1 MNYQLDVCTAGNFSL
16 HLTDCEIK
24 YNLGYNSNFS
34 FIDSFSLNRMD
45 LTQWEK
51 AHLWTRV
58 RIPLRPGFFNA
69 CCFSQNQV

>member
-45 LTQWEK
+45 LTKLVKCSSLDTGSNPSES
-51 AHLWTRV
+51 RV
-58 RIPLRPGFFNA
+58 FPFG
-69 CCFSQNQV
+69 SSKTQEG